1 MRKIGFI
8 GLGIMGYWM
17 ATHLLK
23 KYKKIL
29 VFNRSKKNLVK
40 LKKNNPSLK
49 IIATNSLEHI
59 GKESSFIFSCVG
71 NDSDLEEIY
80 FSRNGIINNINK
92 STYIVDHTT
101 STSDFAI
108 YSSKKFSK
116 KKSFFFDAPVS
127 GGEIGAKKGQLS
139 VMIGGYKKHLK
150 VILPL
155 IGNYS
160 KKVTYMGEAGNGQL
174 AKMVN
179 QICVAGVIQ
188 GLSEGLIFA
197 KKNKLN
203 FNNLFSAISSG
214 AAQSWQMDNRSDT
227 MWNNKF
233 NFGFMNKHMYK
244 DLKILEKVATKKK
257 IKLPITR
264 EIIKFYK
271 TLIEDGF
278 ESDDT
283 SSLIKLLK

>member
-1 MRKIGFI
+1 MKKIGFI

-23 KYKKIL
+23 KYKTIL
-29 VFNRSKKNLVK
+29 VFNRSKKNLIK
-40 LKKNNPSLK
+40 LKKNNSSLK
-49 IIATNSLEHI
+49 IISTDSLKSI
-59 GKESSFIFSCVG
+59 GEQSNFIFSCVG

-80 FSRNGIINNINK
+80 FSRNGIFNNMNK
-92 STYIVDHTT
+92 TTYIVDHTT

-108 YSSKKFSK
+108 YASKKFSK
-116 KKSFFFDAPVS
+116 KKSYFFDAPVS
-127 GGEIGAKKGQLS
+127 GGEIGAKKGLLS
-139 VMIGGYKKHLK
+139 VMIGGHKKQLE

-155 IGNYS
+155 IENYS
-160 KKVTYMGEAGNGQL
+160 KKITYMGTAGNGQL

-197 KKNKLN
+197 KKNNLN

-214 AAQSWQMDNRSDT
+214 AAQSWQMDNRSKT

-244 DLKILEKVATKKK
+244 DLKILEKVATNKK
-257 IKLPITR
+257 INLPITK
-264 EIIKFYK
+264 EIIRFYK
-271 TLIEDGF
+271 ILIKNGF
-278 ESDDT
+278 ESEDT